1 LETTEVMRFANELAV
16 FGAAAEAFASEY
28 ARLIA

>member
-1 LETTEVMRFANELAV
+1 LERFEVVRYANELAV